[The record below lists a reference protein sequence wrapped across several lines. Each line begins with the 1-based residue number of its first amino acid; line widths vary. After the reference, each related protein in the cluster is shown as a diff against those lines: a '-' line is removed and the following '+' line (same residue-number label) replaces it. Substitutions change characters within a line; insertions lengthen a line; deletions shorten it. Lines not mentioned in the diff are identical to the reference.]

1 MSELT
6 SIVRAALPVTT
17 EQIYIAYSGG
27 IDSQVLLH
35 VCTQLAEFK
44 EKITAVYVHHGLQA
58 IAESWA
64 IHCQQEAEKLGV
76 NFQLLRVNAQPQLGE
91 SPEAAARNAR
101 YQALQPLL
109 DKNDVLLVAQH
120 REDQLETVLLQLFRG
135 AGVQGLS
142 AMPKAIAFGAGQLLR
157 PFLEIAK
164 QTIQTYAE
172 AQHLSWVTDPSN
184 ACDDFDR
191 NFLRNQ
197 VIPLLKTRWTQLDKT
212 VARSAQHC
220 AMAQQ
225 TLADVAEQLFAEVVN
240 ADNSLSI
247 ARLQR
252 LSLQKQPLLVRHWF
266 SELGLKMPSVA
277 FVAAI
282 FTQVISAKP
291 SAEPT
296 LKKAGVV
303 LRRYQDKLYCEKEL
317 PCFENT
323 LQLTWQASEDKLQLP
338 DGSLLQRTPSLTGIS
353 LSTWQQ
359 ARVTVRFRQGG
370 EKIRLPHRNGQ
381 HTLKNL
387 LQEAQIPPW
396 QRDKIPLLYFDEQLV
411 AVADLWLSAD
421 FQATTETRCYQL
433 YWLKQVSSK
442 TKILECKT

>member
-1 MSELT
+1 MPELT
-6 SIVRAALPVTT
+6 AVLRAALPITT
-17 EQIYIAYSGG
+17 EQIYIGYSGG
-27 IDSQVLLH
+27 VDSHVLLQ

-64 IHCQQEAEKLGV
+64 IHCQQEAEKCAV
-76 NFQLLRVNAQPQLGE
+76 KFQLLRVNAQPQLGE

-109 DKNDVLLVAQH
+109 HRNDVLLVAQH

-157 PFLEIAK
+157 PFLNIPK
-164 QTIQTYAE
+164 QTIQSYAE
-172 AQHLSWVTDPSN
+172 EQNLSWVTDPSN
-184 ACDDFDR
+184 ACDEFDR

-197 VIPLLKTRWTQLDKT
+197 VIPLLKTRWAQLDKT

-220 AMAQQ
+220 ATAQQ

-247 ARLQR
+247 ARLQT
-252 LSLQKQPLLVRHWF
+252 LSLQKQWLVVRHWF
-266 SELGLKMPSVA
+266 NALGLKMPSA
-277 FVAAI
+277 GFVEAI
-282 FTQVISAKP
+282 FTEVIQAKS
-291 SAEPT
+291 SAEPA

-303 LRRYQDKLYCEKEL
+303 LRRYQDKLYCEKEQ
-317 PCFENT
+317 PNFENS
-323 LQLTWQASEDKLQLP
+323 LQLVWQVTKDELQLP
-338 DGSLLQRTPSLTGIS
+338 DGSLLQRNPSLTGIAVS
-353 LSTWQQ
+353 AWQQ

-370 EKIRLPHRNGQ
+370 EKIRLPHRYGQ
-381 HTLKNL
+381 HTLKKL

-421 FQATTETRCYQL
+421 FQTTTETACYQL
-433 YWLKQVSSK
+433 HWLKQVSR
-442 TKILECKT
+442 